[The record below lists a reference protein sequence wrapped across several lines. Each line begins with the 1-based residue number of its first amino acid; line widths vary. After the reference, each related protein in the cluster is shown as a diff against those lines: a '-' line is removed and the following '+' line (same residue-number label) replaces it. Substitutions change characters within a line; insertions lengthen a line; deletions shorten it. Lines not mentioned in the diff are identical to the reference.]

1 MQFVARVLPDDAT
14 HKGVTWKSNQTGV
27 TTVSD
32 KGLVTAKGV
41 GNAEITVTT
50 SEGGKTATCYVT
62 VTEKPVSVSGV
73 SVSPSSAEVGIG
85 KSVTLTASL
94 RPSNATN
101 HKLSWSSSNTSI
113 TITSPNSS
121 DYSTYSSGVYVLAA
135 GNNYW
140 IRTTSSPSDADDEL
154 VYSTDASSSY
164 LTVSSSGQIQ
174 AKSYSSSTYTIT
186 VKSKNGSAS
195 ASVKVRVFDKVT
207 GITLYERKSTYIG
220 SGATQKYYVD
230 VTPSTA
236 YAGTVSLKSVSN
248 SKLTAS
254 IATASG
260 HNGQLTVKLA
270 SLSDSEVCGN
280 GSTYASDVY
289 IEAGPLGSRLTKY
302 FTFNFSKYDPY
313 QVKLGDLI
321 RVTGTTASIHDGGYR
336 GQGVYE
342 TSAVTASSYDMAVI
356 AWLGNNHLS
365 DDPTIKNGTHK
376 LSGISKY
383 VNYSGDENTV
393 SAVHGIGVPVNTLG
407 LYRKVSV
414 SGTSGGSS
422 WATSTMGEKWQKKA
436 DKVGTMAGHDASLVS
451 TNSNYNKHCA
461 WHNTEVLLEE
471 SNSGD
476 SDYDI
481 EAVIYCA
488 GNSSH
493 RHYKFYY
500 GNLAASGNI
509 SAYSSVSQPTNVS
522 PWLLPTVG
530 DLRSVFGNAEQIT
543 AFTNSVKL
551 FNPSASL
558 STIRGYWSSNENQ
571 EGTYAH
577 AVSLKTSGSS
587 VTGSSELSY
596 QTKTEERG
604 VLPIVYF

>member
-1 MQFVARVLPDDAT
+1 M
-14 HKGVTWKSNQTGV
+14 
-27 TTVSD
+27 
-32 KGLVTAKGV
+32 
-41 GNAEITVTT
+41 
-50 SEGGKTATCYVT
+50 
-62 VTEKPVSVSGV
+62 
-73 SVSPSSAEVGIG
+73 
-85 KSVTLTASL
+85 
-94 RPSNATN
+94 
-101 HKLSWSSSNTSI
+101 
-113 TITSPNSS
+113 
-121 DYSTYSSGVYVLAA
+121 LAA
-135 GNNYW
+135 GNSYW
-140 IRTTSSPSDADDEL
+140 IRTSTSPSA
-154 VYSTDASSSY
+154 
-164 LTVSSSGQIQ
+164 VSSSGQIQ

-207 GITLYERKSTYIG
+207 GITLYQRKSTYIG

-230 VTPSTA
+230 VEPSTA

-289 IEAGPLGSRLTKY
+289 IEAGPLGSRFTKY
-302 FTFNFSKYDPY
+302 FTFKFSKYDPY

-321 RVTGTTASIHDGGYR
+321 RATGTTASIHDGGYR
-336 GQGVYE
+336 GQGIYE
-342 TSAVTASSYDMAVI
+342 TSAVTDSGYDMAVI

-376 LSGISKY
+376 LSGITKY
-383 VNYSGDENTV
+383 RNYAGDENTI

-436 DKVGTMAGHDASLVS
+436 DKVGTMTGHDASLVS
-451 TNSNYNKHCA
+451 TNNSANYMKHCA
-461 WHNTEVLLEE
+461 WHNTEVLLDE
-471 SNSGD
+471 SNSGN

-493 RHYKFYY
+493 RYYKFYY
-500 GNLAASGNI
+500 GNTEASSNI
-509 SAYSSVSQPTNVS
+509 SAYRFVSQPSNVS

-530 DLRSVFGNAEQIT
+530 DLRSIFGNAEQIT
-543 AFTNSVKL
+543 AITNTVKL
-551 FNPSASL
+551 YNSSASL
-558 STIRGYWSSNENQ
+558 STIRGYWSSNECQ

>member
-1 MQFVARVLPDDAT
+1 M
-14 HKGVTWKSNQTGV
+14 
-27 TTVSD
+27 
-32 KGLVTAKGV
+32 
-41 GNAEITVTT
+41 
-50 SEGGKTATCYVT
+50 
-62 VTEKPVSVSGV
+62 
-73 SVSPSSAEVGIG
+73 
-85 KSVTLTASL
+85 
-94 RPSNATN
+94 
-101 HKLSWSSSNTSI
+101 
-113 TITSPNSS
+113 
-121 DYSTYSSGVYVLAA
+121 LAA
-135 GNNYW
+135 GNSYW
-140 IRTTSSPSDADDEL
+140 IRTSTSPSAADDEL

-207 GITLYERKSTYIG
+207 GITLYQRKSTYIG

-230 VTPSTA
+230 VEPSTA

-248 SKLTAS
+248 SKLTANIS
-254 IATASG
+254 TASG
-260 HNGQLTVKLA
+260 QHNGQLTVKLA

-289 IEAGPLGSRLTKY
+289 IEAGPLGSRFTKY
-302 FTFNFSKYDPY
+302 FTFKFSKYDPY
-313 QVKLGDLI
+313 QVKLGDI
-321 RVTGTTASIHDGGYR
+321 IYCGSATPAIKDGGYR
-336 GQGVYE
+336 GLGIYE
-342 TSAVTASSYDMAVI
+342 TSAVTTNGFDLAVI

-365 DDPTIKNGTHK
+365 EDPTIKSGSNKNK
-376 LSGISKY
+376 LTGITQYINSA
-383 VNYSGDENTV
+383 SERNTV

-407 LYRKVSV
+407 LCRKVSV
-414 SGTSGGSS
+414 SGASGGSN

-436 DKVGTMAGHDASLVS
+436 DKVSAMTGHDASLVS
-451 TNSNYNKHCA
+451 TNVYTNYMKHCA

-471 SNSGD
+471 SSTGNT
-476 SDYDI
+476 DYDI

-488 GNSSH
+488 NNANH

-500 GNLAASGNI
+500 GNSSSSGNI
-509 SAYSSVSQPTNVS
+509 NAYRYVYYTPSNVS

-530 DLRSVFGNAEQIT
+530 DLRSIFENAEQIT
-543 AFTNSVKL
+543 AITNTVKL
-551 FNPSASL
+551 YNSSASL
-558 STIRGYWSSNENQ
+558 STIRGYWSSNECQ

-577 AVSLKTSGSS
+577 AVSLKTSGNS

-596 QTKTEERG
+596 ETKTEERG